1 MTIDAHHDQSA
12 AQNLLDQWLDVL
24 TSQNRSVHTR
34 AAYQRDV
41 SQFLK
46 FINER
51 QLDLFKVNHEL
62 LRSYSAQRIEL
73 DDLAPSSLQRELSSI
88 RSFYNWLVDIGHL
101 TDNPVTD
108 FTIQRPKRPLPGMMD
123 AELVKQLLEQP
134 EPADEAEA
142 KLWCRDKAILELF
155 YSSGLRLSELGTLML
170 SQLDLP
176 RALITVTG
184 KGNKTRI
191 LPVGSKAIDALKQWL
206 QLRGQWAMS
215 DQPWLFLNP
224 KTGKALSTR
233 HIERRVGLQALRAG
247 ISQHLHPHLLRHCFA
262 SHMLAGS
269 GDLRAVQELLGH
281 ADISTTQIYTHLDFE
296 HLAKVYDGAHPRA
309 KKS

>member
-1 MTIDAHHDQSA
+1 MTSLIGQD
-12 AQNLLDQWLDVL
+12 LLDQWIDVL

-41 SQFLK
+41 TQFLK
-46 FINER
+46 FLNER
-51 QLDLFKVNHEL
+51 QLDISQLNHEL
-62 LRSYSAQRIEL
+62 LRGFSAQRIEL
-73 DDLAPSSLQRELSSI
+73 DILAPSSLQRELSSI
-88 RSFYNWLVDIGHL
+88 RSFYHWLVEAGQMPH
-101 TDNPVTD
+101 NPVTD
-108 FTIQRPKRPLPGMMD
+108 FSIQRPKRPLPGMMD
-123 AELVKQLLEQP
+123 AELIKQLLDQP
-134 EPADEAEA
+134 DPIDEADA
-142 KLWCRDKAILELF
+142 KLWVRDKAILELF
-155 YSSGLRLSELGTLML
+155 YSSGLRLSELGTITLN
-170 SQLDLP
+170 QLDLQ
-176 RALITVTG
+176 RALVTVTG

-191 LPVGSKAIDALKQWL
+191 LPVGKKAVEALRQWL
-206 QLRGQWAMS
+206 QLRAQWATAE
-215 DQPWLFLNP
+215 QPWLFLNP

-233 HIERRVGLQALRAG
+233 QIERRVGLQAVRVG

-309 KKS
+309 RKSELK